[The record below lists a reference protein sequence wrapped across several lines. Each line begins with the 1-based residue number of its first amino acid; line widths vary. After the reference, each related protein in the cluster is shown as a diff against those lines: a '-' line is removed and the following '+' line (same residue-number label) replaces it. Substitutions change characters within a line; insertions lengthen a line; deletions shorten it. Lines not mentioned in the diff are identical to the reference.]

1 MREFIYF
8 SGKARTSG
16 NFDDLMKAGRM
27 DIVCHFIINAFFLSH
42 KIREDTKLHLVFY
55 GPPNPPMHLEL
66 FPGQLSEK
74 TSIPETGMQVGDDKP
89 DISKKD
95 IAGLIKKMLFKFK
108 EGKKTRVW
116 NGFYVEKKP
125 LFKVIEELKK
135 EGKTIYLLDERG
147 ENIRNIKLGENPVF
161 VLGDNEGFP
170 QKELRR
176 LKKICVP
183 VSIGKKVYFASQ
195 VTTIVNHELDSRE

>member
-27 DIVCHFIINAFFLSH
+27 DIVCHFIINSFFVSH
-42 KIREDTKLHLVFY
+42 HIRDDTKLHLVFY
-55 GPPNPPMHLEL
+55 GPPNPPMHIEM
-66 FPGQLSEK
+66 FPGS
-74 TSIPETGMQVGDDKP
+74 SIPETGKQAGDDKP

-108 EGKKTRVW
+108 EGRKTEVW
-116 NGFYVEKKP
+116 PGYSIEKKP
-125 LFKVIEELKK
+125 LLKLISELQD
-135 EGKTIYLLDERG
+135 EGKTCYLLDSKG
-147 ENIRNIKLGENPVF
+147 ENIRNIKISDNPVF
-161 VLGDNEGFP
+161 IVGDNDGFP
-170 QKELRR
+170 LKELKR
-176 LKKICVP
+176 LKKECIP

-195 VTTIVNHELDSRE
+195 VATIVNHELDSRED

>member
-8 SGKARTSG
+8 SSKARTSG

-27 DIVCHFIINAFFLSH
+27 DIALHVVINAFFLSH
-42 KIREDTKLHLVFY
+42 KLREDTKLHLVFY

-66 FPGQLSEK
+66 FPGKKDEK
-74 TSIPETGMQVGDDKP
+74 TSIPETGKQAGDDKP

-95 IAGLIKKMLFKFK
+95 VGGLIKKMLFKFR

-116 NGFYVEKKP
+116 DGFYIEKKP
-125 LFKVIEELKK
+125 LFKVIEELKQ

-147 ENIRNIKLGENPVF
+147 ENIRNIKIENPVF

-170 QKELRR
+170 NKELKR
-176 LKKICVP
+176 LKKICTP
-183 VSIGKKVYFASQ
+183 VSVGKKIYFASQ
-195 VTTIVNHELDSRE
+195 IVTIVNHELDERE